1 MADLFDEKNISPMLL
16 NEVKGPFVG
25 DDYIYE
31 LKAILSKAVTE
42 GYNLSVTR
50 WIEKNGVVFFE
61 LAKKKKTESGGMRQ
75 PVWKG
80 LRDDK

>member
-50 WIEKNGVVFFE
+50 WIEKNRKRRYAPTRME
-61 LAKKKKTESGGMRQ
+61 RLER
-75 PVWKG
+75 
-80 LRDDK
+80 